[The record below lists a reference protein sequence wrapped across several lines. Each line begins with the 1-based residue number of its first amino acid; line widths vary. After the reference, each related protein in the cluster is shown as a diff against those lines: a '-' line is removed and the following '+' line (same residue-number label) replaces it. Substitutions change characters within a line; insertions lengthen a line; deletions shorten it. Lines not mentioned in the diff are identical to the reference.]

1 MNYPLIFGC
10 TATAV
15 LIFFADPTV
24 ARSAKAF
31 QPSTPSK
38 IAITPAEAN
47 SANPYVERGNEK
59 LDRDPQGAVAEYSQ
73 AIAINPKLAQA
84 YYNRGMAKREKL
96 NDKPGAIKDLKVAAR
111 LFREQGLETS
121 RQLTIYQLRRL
132 GATE

>member
-1 MNYPLIFGC
+1 MKYSLILGC
-10 TATAV
+10 TAV
-15 LIFFADPTV
+15 LIFLVDPAV
-24 ARSAKAF
+24 ARSAKTF
-31 QPSTPSK
+31 QSLAPSR

-47 SANPYVERGNEK
+47 AAIPYVERGNEK

-84 YYNRGMAKREKL
+84 YYNRGIAKREKL
-96 NDKPGAIKDLKVAAR
+96 NDKPGAIKDFKVAAR